1 VRDGDATAADPRR
14 SRYYV
19 EALGRGL
26 AVLDCFIA
34 DPGPHALVEL
44 SRRVG
49 LGMPT
54 TLRLIRTLEV
64 AGYVRQDPSTKRYR
78 LSWKMLQLQ
87 DVTSSILDYAD
98 LARPHLQDLA
108 EALGEATG
116 MAVLDGTEVR
126 HAIRVSSK
134 RLVAANI
141 PTGAVFPAHA
151 TAMGKVLLA
160 DLDATLVREL
170 AERHP
175 LVRFTPTTVTSV
187 DELLTQ
193 LREVAT
199 QGYAVSDAEWEV
211 GLRSVA
217 APVRKRDGRV
227 VAAVCAL
234 SVHAS
239 MTVRAMEHQFLPAV
253 IRTAWT
259 ISRELGFV
267 EVRSQKSEVRS
278 QPVVGANAVKS
289 GTPTEGLSPTP
300 SDF

>member
-1 VRDGDATAADPRR
+1 MVGPGQAPLVDARR

-54 TLRLIRTLEV
+54 TLRLIRTLEH

-87 DVTSSILDYAD
+87 DVTSSILDFAD
-98 LARPHLQDLA
+98 LARPHLQHLA
-108 EALGEATG
+108 DTLGEATG

-126 HAIRVSSK
+126 HAIRVSSR
-134 RLVAANI
+134 RLIAANI
-141 PTGAVFPAHA
+141 PPGAVFPAHA
-151 TAMGKVLLA
+151 TAMGKVLMA
-160 DLDATLVREL
+160 DLDSNAVRDI
-170 AERHP
+170 AARHP
-175 LVRFTPTTVTSV
+175 FVRFTPTTVTSV
-187 DELLTQ
+187 DELMTQ
-193 LREVAT
+193 LREVAR

-239 MTVRAMEHQFLPAV
+239 MSVHDMEQQFLPAV
-253 IRTAWT
+253 IHSAWS
-259 ISRELGFV
+259 ISRELGFR
-267 EVRSQKSEVRS
+267 EISSQNSEVS
-278 QPVVGANAVKS
+278 
-289 GTPTEGLSPTP
+289 
-300 SDF
+300 

>member
-1 VRDGDATAADPRR
+1 MVTARARPVPGEARP

-26 AVLDCFIA
+26 AVLDCFLA
-34 DPGPHALVEL
+34 DPGPHALVEV

-54 TLRLIRTLEV
+54 TLRLMRTLEH
-64 AGYVRQDPSTKRYR
+64 AGYVRQDAGTKRYR

-87 DVTSSILDYAD
+87 DVTSSILDNAD
-98 LARPHLQDLA
+98 IARPHLQDLA
-108 EALGEATG
+108 ETLGEATG

-134 RLVAANI
+134 RIIAANI

-160 DLDATLVREL
+160 ELEPQLVREL
-170 AERHP
+170 AARHP
-175 LVRFTPTTVTSV
+175 LVRFTPTTVTSI
-187 DELLTQ
+187 DEFQSQ
-193 LREVAT
+193 LREVAR
-199 QGYAVSDAEWEV
+199 QGYAVSDAEWEP

-217 APVRKRDGRV
+217 APIRKRDGRV

-234 SVHAS
+234 SVNPS
-239 MTVRAMEHQFLPAV
+239 VTVLAMQQQFLPAV
-253 IRTAWT
+253 IRTAWA
-259 ISRELGFV
+259 ISKELGYD
-267 EVRSQKSEVRS
+267 
-278 QPVVGANAVKS
+278 GAAS
-289 GTPTEGLSPTP
+289 
-300 SDF
+300 